1 MLRKVAFTVFIFTC
15 ALLLSSCVQPSP
27 PKAEFVEYKIAAVT
41 LEGIRVNFIYKVKNP
56 NPLGVN
62 VSSYSYKVYINDQ
75 EFLSESRP
83 GFNIDANGTSLIE
96 IPVIIR
102 YDKLFGTAV
111 SVLERIAKGEDTISY
126 RIEGKINTKVADIVF
141 GAPFESSGTIPLP
154 REINL
159 Q

>member
-1 MLRKVAFTVFIFTC
+1 MLRKVALAVLIFTC
-15 ALLLSSCVQPSP
+15 ALLLNSCIQPSP

-56 NPLGVN
+56 NPLGIN
-62 VSSYSYKVYINDQ
+62 ISSYSYTIHINNQ
-75 EFLSESRP
+75 EFLSETRP
-83 GFNIDANGTSLIE
+83 GFNLDANGTNLIE
-96 IPVIIR
+96 IPVVIR
-102 YDKLFGTAV
+102 YDRLFGTAV
-111 SVLERIAKGEDTISY
+111 SVLERIARGDDTISY

-141 GAPFESSGTIPLP
+141 GTPFQSSGTIPLP